1 MKKQSQFFNNK
12 NKKDSSKFDFAD
24 IRSAAAKAMSKP
36 KKRSVVEAAEEEE
49 LFDEDYSEDVAVPA
63 DLAKTTKLVFFRK
76 YDTYQALL
84 EVMPKKDLPVKDC
97 YSKVILYIM
106 RWFRNR
112 LGDEVFEKYPD
123 IAYLRS
129 DYPMPDDYEKFS
141 IENVHNIEG
150 LNFLDLETIY
160 LSKKKA
166 WFFHLAE
173 PDNGQEKKDIQGRT
187 FRTDICVY
195 RGRNSVVL
203 GIKESCREPEQNSE
217 DASGYRPGFVR
228 DIFYDRQLIVGEQGI
243 DGKYVFATRPVRVNG
258 KSKADC
264 EKLYTDLIMSKN
276 RQMPVLFLPGDFYRE
291 HKDEVDEKTVSLL
304 GYCHVVVWNNTCRK
318 LFESVMGSEELVTAA
333 ESGKLIFYRN
343 TKRQNYTTDY
353 YDGEEENVLSRIKA
367 VALHEPIRKRCDFGR
382 YASSPLVE
390 DLTGET
396 ADKDA
401 ETVAFEENRRRTEI
415 KDLRQKVGDY
425 ERDNDRLQ
433 RENDRLTAE
442 NKRFSKDNTKISSD
456 FSKKDNEISE
466 LNIKNKE
473 LAEEAERLRGVLAEK
488 EKQINAQLREERE
501 RTLPLLKMP
510 ASDKVKKDSIL
521 SWIKECYSEELI
533 IHKNAEKS
541 FNADNRN
548 IDWHKFCM
556 MIHFL
561 AGYTKHRNSG
571 GVAIDAAAARE
582 YDPEE
587 ASFMVEPTGTG
598 QGATEIY
605 KDKYTIAV
613 KGVDGKQKNVLMD
626 LHIKSGKGNDVN
638 MIRIYFY
645 YSPELRKSIIGYMP
659 GHLPTRKQAH

>member
-1 MKKQSQFFNNK
+1 MKRQTQFFNNK
-12 NKKDSSKFDFAD
+12 NKKDSSKFDLAD
-24 IRSAAAKAMSKP
+24 IQSAAVRSMTKSK
-36 KKRSVVEAAEEEE
+36 KKSAAEANDEE
-49 LFDEDYSEDVAVPA
+49 LPDEDVSDEVVVPS

-84 EVMPKKDLPVKDC
+84 EIMPKKDLPVKDC
-97 YSKVILYIM
+97 FSKVILYIM

-112 LGDEVFEKYPD
+112 LGDEVFDKYPD
-123 IAYLRS
+123 ISYLRS
-129 DYPMPDDYEKFS
+129 DYPLPDNYEAFN
-141 IENVHNIEG
+141 IESVHNIEG

-160 LSKKKA
+160 LAKKKA
-166 WFFHLAE
+166 WFFRLAE

-276 RQMPVLFLPGDFYRE
+276 RQMPVLFVPGDFYRE

-353 YDGEEENVLSRIKA
+353 YDGEEENVLGRIKA

-382 YASSPLVE
+382 YTSSPLVE

-442 NKRFSKDNTKISSD
+442 NKRLSKDNTKISSD

-645 YSPELRKSIIGYMP
+645 YSTELKKSIIGYMP
-659 GHLPTRKQAH
+659 DHLPTRKQAH